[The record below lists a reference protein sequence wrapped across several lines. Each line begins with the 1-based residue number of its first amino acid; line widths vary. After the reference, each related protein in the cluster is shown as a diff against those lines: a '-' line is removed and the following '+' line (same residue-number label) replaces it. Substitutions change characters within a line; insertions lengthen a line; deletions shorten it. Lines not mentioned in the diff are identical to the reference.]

1 MDGLKIVCWA
11 FLFELFIGIKDV
23 KKSSPFGLK
32 ISKLSVRIG
41 IAVWRVY
48 SLKNQLNRPGCN
60 YSKFDF
66 EKSSPVGHGARVAK
80 SLRRGRKR
88 CLRGCGGRANDT
100 RRNFGGGRRLKVVKR
115 RRHESRL
122 NDISGRS
129 DQAFFRYFFS
139 FPYWFSEKCSSA
151 KMKCGLSLPI
161 CQAVPHVLAV
171 RSMSFKFFTRC
182 VKKAWSTAVRAL

>member
-1 MDGLKIVCWA
+1 MEMAHFWLK
-11 FLFELFIGIKDV
+11 LE
-23 KKSSPFGLK
+23 
-32 ISKLSVRIG
+32 SKYS
-41 IAVWRVY
+41 VY
-48 SLKNQLNRPGCN
+48 SLKNQLNRAGCN

-129 DQAFFRYFFS
+129 GQALFRYFFFHS
-139 FPYWFSEKCSSA
+139 L
-151 KMKCGLSLPI
+151 LSR
-161 CQAVPHVLAV
+161 VPSGQLQKLYIS
-171 RSMSFKFFTRC
+171 RRPPPQ
-182 VKKAWSTAVRAL
+182 

>member
-1 MDGLKIVCWA
+1 MTKNYGWPNGWVKNCMLS
-11 FLFELFIGIKDV
+11 LFELFISFRDV
-23 KKSSPFGLK
+23 KESSPFGLK

-129 DQAFFRYFFS
+129 DQAFFRYFFFLFFIAS
-139 FPYWFSEKCSSA
+139 
-151 KMKCGLSLPI
+151 
-161 CQAVPHVLAV
+161 V
-171 RSMSFKFFTRC
+171 KFF
-182 VKKAWSTAVRAL
+182 VSKKETSSDMSSCSPRFGRPEYEFLVFYPLC